1 MGLFDIFRKN
11 KSEPDLEDSLDMLGM
26 LHQALSDDGGVDAD
40 ELPNGYGRFGLDV
53 SNPIPCKTLLGSMA
67 YLERLHTIDGAK
79 VVAERVGSFNSDVVD
94 SPIDGYDLTHPDGS
108 DLGMIYISPYQARI
122 SQRAPDG
129 FKLA

>member
-1 MGLFDIFRKN
+1 MMAVW
-11 KSEPDLEDSLDMLGM
+11 MLM
-26 LHQALSDDGGVDAD
+26 NCRMA
-40 ELPNGYGRFGLDV
+40 GRFGFDA
-53 SNPIPCKTLLGSMA
+53 SNPIPCKTLWGGMA

-79 VVAERVGSFNSDVVD
+79 VVAERVGSFSSDVVD

-108 DLGMIYISPYQARI
+108 DLGTIYISPYQARI